1 MATNR
6 YGQIYHG
13 DYHHINIRFPS
24 TEARL
29 KFQNEFEAYH
39 QGHDH
44 EGDIPTFK
52 CVSSK
57 DLKLS
62 TGSRSPQ
69 DLVKAETDENYRIT
83 IDGYSWNEIHEYHNP
98 TGWKDSFWYSV
109 PTCCV
114 PPIIVIDHKFV
125 DAGTLQRHELSA
137 IFGDMPDTDF
147 QSLLDS
153 VQTDGFIDPIIR
165 IHEGQILDGW
175 HRYRAA
181 QELNLIRKLKFQQW
195 NEDEKKDGDPKAF
208 VLARNIERRHLAA
221 SQRAQIAV
229 VFNERFGHGGDRS
242 KMQDCNLKTQKELA
256 DQANVSKRTI
266 ATAVQVERAGRSEDV
281 IAGEKTASEVLQA
294 ENRKKARAR
303 AEKERRALWAAYN
316 NDERFGDEDDP
327 EGFAIAASKAIGVS
341 EMEGRFIYE
350 AGKDEIDELSLE
362 TAETWGQRFRQIRR
376 DIEAGAAWV
385 VAYQAR
391 LTEREANKLLKKKKH
406 ALKSMWDAR
415 IQVSRDY
422 GGEDDNDLNQY
433 LTIEQFEEGFARYHK
448 DHADAFKSGMKRINT
463 GKPGSFHIFQEKALE
478 TDVSLQDLEGEAEV
492 INIYA
497 HDISHWVDCDWI
509 QQMIQWKKDAL
520 EKHHSL
526 TPPETETSDA
536 KETDEAD
543 TFKTLRE
550 QVKAEIPKWK
560 QRYKESGKKESEL
573 VSRASFSMLIHVFRE
588 WDEASGPATEENAA
602 TAEEL
607 KEILRLLKTNSFV
620 FIYRL
625 RQYLRKTDA
634 SDKSSTDA
642 EPETDVPKDEDI
654 DVLSDAVESFDKIF
668 LNSGYLHTDY
678 ERLADVA
685 SSALDC
691 DRDIFHL
698 IVFNEDLPEGFSAND
713 VRTWTAIVHRLIADF
728 KANAEWTLK
737 VKNVEQREEPESD
750 AAGFSEI
757 DIHAMRN
764 TLSSLLETLGIDDSN
779 RNLQESLGGDLLD
792 VFLQYE
798 ELPTAKEQ
806 LIALLNTADAI
817 LSEMIP

>member
-1 MATNR
+1 MASNR
-6 YGQIYHG
+6 YGIIKHG
-13 DYHHINIRFPS
+13 NIRDCKLKFPS
-24 TEARL
+24 PQARQDFAK
-29 KFQNEFEAYH
+29 KFGKYH
-39 QGHDH
+39 ASHDH
-44 EGDIPTFK
+44 DGDPPTY
-52 CVSSK
+52 
-57 DLKLS
+57 
-62 TGSRSPQ
+62 
-69 DLVKAETDENYRIT
+69 ENVNASVVAPAGLRVHDIDDVT
-83 IDGYSWNEIHEYHNP
+83 IDGWASYEIEEYHED
-98 TGWKDSFWYSV
+98 KDRTYVSYEP

-114 PPIIVIDHKFV
+114 APTLSLGDKTFIPS
-125 DAGTLQRHELSA
+125 DAFQRHELSA
-137 IFGDMPDTDF
+137 IFGDMPDPDYK
-147 QSLLDS
+147 SLLES
-153 VQTDGFIDPIIR
+153 VERDGFIENVIKLLDG
-165 IHEGQILDGW
+165 EILDGW

-181 QELNLIRKLKFQQW
+181 KELNLLRKLRFQVW
-195 NEDEKKDGDPKAF
+195 NPDEHRDGDPEAF
-208 VLARNIERRHLAA
+208 VLARNLERRHYSA

-242 KMQDCNLKTQKELA
+242 ESKQPDGHLKTRKELA
-256 DQANVSKRTI
+256 KEANVGEGTI
-266 ATAVQVERAGRSEDV
+266 GRAVQVEKAGQSKAV
-281 IAGEKTASEVLQA
+281 IAGEKTASEVLLE

-543 TFKTLRE
+543 TLKTLRE

-573 VSRASFSMLIHVFRE
+573 VSRASFSLLIHVFRE

-698 IVFNEDLPEGFSAND
+698 IVFNEDVPERFSAND
-713 VRTWTAIVHRLIADF
+713 VRTWTRIVHKLIVDF

-764 TLSSLLETLGIDDSN
+764 TLSSLLETLGIEDSN
-779 RNLQESLGGDLLD
+779 RNLQELLGGDLLD

-806 LIALLNTADAI
+806 LIALLNTADCI

>member
-1 MATNR
+1 MASNR
-6 YGQIYHG
+6 YGIIRHG
-13 DYHHINIRFPS
+13 SIRDCKLKFPS
-24 TEARL
+24 PQARQDFAK
-29 KFQNEFEAYH
+29 KFGEYH
-39 QGHDH
+39 ASHDH
-44 EGDIPTFK
+44 DGDPPTY
-52 CVSSK
+52 
-57 DLKLS
+57 
-62 TGSRSPQ
+62 
-69 DLVKAETDENYRIT
+69 ENVNASVVAPAGLRVHDIDDVT
-83 IDGYSWNEIHEYHNP
+83 IDGWGAYEIEEYHAD
-98 TGWKDSFWYSV
+98 KDRTYVSYEP

-114 PPIIVIDHKFV
+114 APTLSLGDKTFIPS
-125 DAGTLQRHELSA
+125 DAFQRHELSA
-137 IFGDMPDTDF
+137 VFGDMPDTDYT
-147 QSLLDS
+147 SLLES
-153 VQTDGFIDPIIR
+153 VERDGFIENVIKLLD
-165 IHEGQILDGW
+165 GTILDGW

-181 QELNLIRKLKFQQW
+181 KELNLLRKLRFQQYKRD
-195 NEDEKKDGDPKAF
+195 DEGDPAAF
-208 VLARNIERRHLAA
+208 VLARNIERRHYDS
-221 SQRAQIAV
+221 SQRAQV
-229 VFNERFGHGGDRS
+229 VVEFNERFGHGGDRAS
-242 KMQDCNLKTQKELA
+242 HQNGDLKTRKELA
-256 DQANVSKRTI
+256 KEAGVGTSTI
-266 ATAVQVERAGRSEDV
+266 DRAVA
-281 IAGEKTASEVLQA
+281 IKKAGESQSVISGDKKASEVLLE
-294 ENRKKARAR
+294 ENRKKAHAR

-543 TFKTLRE
+543 TLKTLRE

-573 VSRASFSMLIHVFRE
+573 VSRASFSLLIHVFRE

-698 IVFNEDLPEGFSAND
+698 IVFNEDVPERFSAND
-713 VRTWTAIVHRLIADF
+713 VRTWTRIVHKLIVDF

-764 TLSSLLETLGIDDSN
+764 TLSSLLETLGIEDSN

-806 LIALLNTADAI
+806 LIALLNTADCI
-817 LSEMIP
+817 LSEMTPMHPSKVGEKEKN